1 KVTVL
6 EGIMQKQEGKRVVFV
21 GDGIN
26 DAAVISRADIG
37 IAMGGIGSDAA
48 IEAADIVIM
57 DDELKKLGDA
67 VAISR
72 KTKRIV
78 WQNIILALGVKLLFL
93 TMATGGLA
101 TLWEA
106 VFADVG
112 VALLA
117 VLNAMRIIRTG
128 NMRS

>member
-1 KVTVL
+1 
-6 EGIMQKQEGKRVVFV
+6 MQKQEGKPVVFA

-37 IAMGGIGSDAA
+37 IAMGGIGSMQPLRQR
-48 IEAADIVIM
+48 ILSSWTM
-57 DDELKKLGDA
+57 
-67 VAISR
+67 SS
-72 KTKRIV
+72 KTGRCGGHF
-78 WQNIILALGVKLLFL
+78 QENQTHCLAKHHFSSGVKLLFL

-112 VALLA
+112 AALLA